1 MSDSPHVLH
10 RDLDCFLR
18 NLSDTLNQSRAKE
31 KETDIKKLTEFMDD
45 PPGAP
50 IKGHTPSQWFPYLY
64 ATESASLMKEA
75 RKCDAEMYVIE
86 KIHESRVRSIEKTFQ
101 SFQER
106 VREHGVKAIET
117 VSSETVLS
125 KNQVEE
131 KRAQLKKELQSLT
144 HQRPDPVTTTAYG
157 VLLAKFQQTQQ
168 WQQTQEQ
175 QTTIHAQASQAA
187 NLRTPSFTENTVR
200 PANPRDD
207 QMTAPHFA
215 ASHGSAEF
223 MPRAPYGATNPRPP
237 AIPMEQWLL
246 TMNTSG
252 NSAMSSFHK
261 SAEMNTAPDRRN
273 LMAKQQHT
281 VPRVMQYTVS
291 PHPFN
296 LNKPARNSFQNV
308 KLPLPGCHRQPSEDN
323 PPPQQHP
330 FGFQPNLSQNQHS
343 AYMSNVLAMQQPV
356 AQCMPIQLQSPP
368 GVLSNVIPTLA
379 SLCMLQRV
387 PHPAPPPPPM
397 QTQGMQQR
405 IDSGEMSSTNIAS
418 HMHTGQSMTWN
429 AAPRPQVPME
439 ENAHL
444 NPGRPKMFPR
454 TPHPVIDG
462 LPKTAERSLAT
473 TSAFGEHGESM
484 LEERRAGVLERSSSI
499 PGGKATITTG
509 IGRPGTVQPDF
520 LKATG
525 IAPTPGPPELPRLSS
540 VRSLPDTDLQALS
553 ATHLALRSSGGS
565 LDEKMLQSL
574 QQQMSGFHT
583 SQQTHLPPLPSHRT
597 ETTKISDVSS
607 TSVQITTDSDVSKA
621 DRLMTERSETAKMSG
636 WAMAIGDE
644 MTPTADVSEG
654 MANMQVPTT
663 TVMHEMD
670 SGTVIHAQP
679 LTHLPAEKQP
689 TGTEEKN
696 PNS

>member
-1 MSDSPHVLH
+1 MSDSSHVLH

-18 NLSDTLNQSRAKE
+18 NLSDTLNQGRTKE
-31 KETDIKKLTEFMDD
+31 KESDIKKLTEFMDD

-50 IKGHTPSQWFPYLY
+50 IKGHTPSQWFPYLSS
-64 ATESASLMKEA
+64 TESASLVKEA

-86 KIHESRVRSIEKTFQ
+86 KTHESRIRSIEKTFQ

-125 KNQVEE
+125 KNQIEE
-131 KRAQLKKELQSLT
+131 KRAQLKKEMQSLT
-144 HQRPDPVTTTAYG
+144 HQRPDPATTTAYS

-175 QTTIHAQASQAA
+175 QTLHAQASQAA
-187 NLRTPSFTENTVR
+187 NLRTSSFGESIVR
-200 PANPRDD
+200 PTNPRDD
-207 QMTAPHFA
+207 QMAPHFA
-215 ASHGSAEF
+215 ASHGGAEF
-223 MPRAPYGATNPRPP
+223 MSRAPYSATNPRPP
-237 AIPMEQWLL
+237 AISVDQWLL

-261 SAEMNTAPDRRN
+261 SSEMNTVSDRRN
-273 LMAKQQHT
+273 LMAKQQHA

-296 LNKPARNSFQNV
+296 LNKPVRNSFQNV
-308 KLPLPGCHRQPSEDN
+308 KLPLPGCHRQPSDDN

-343 AYMSNVLAMQQPV
+343 VYMSNVLAMQQPV
-356 AQCMPIQLQSPP
+356 AQCMPIQLQSTP

-387 PHPAPPPPPM
+387 PHPTPPPM

-405 IDSGEMSSTNIAS
+405 IDSGEVSSTSIAS
-418 HMHTGQSMTWN
+418 HMHTGQNVAWN

-444 NPGRPKMFPR
+444 SPGRPKMFPR
-454 TPHPVIDG
+454 PPHPVIDC
-462 LPKTAERSLAT
+462 LPKTADRSLAT
-473 TSAFGEHGESM
+473 TSAFGEHLESM
-484 LEERRAGVLERSSSI
+484 LEERRTSVLERSSSI

-509 IGRPGTVQPDF
+509 IGRPGTVQADF

-525 IAPTPGPPELPRLSS
+525 IAPTPGLPELPRLSS

-553 ATHLALRSSGGS
+553 ATHLALRGSGGS

-574 QQQMSGFHT
+574 QQMSGFHT
-583 SQQTHLPPLPSHRT
+583 SQQTHLQPLPPHRV

-607 TSVQITTDSDVSKA
+607 TSVQRTTDSEICKG
-621 DRLMTERSETAKMSG
+621 DRLMSERSETAKMSG
-636 WAMAIGDE
+636 WAVAIGDE
-644 MTPTADVSEG
+644 MTPNVAVSEG
-654 MANMQVPTT
+654 MANVQVVTSA
-663 TVMHEMD
+663 VMHEMD
-670 SGTVIHAQP
+670 SGSVVHTQTP
-679 LTHLPAEKQP
+679 SHLPAEQQSSSA
-689 TGTEEKN
+689 EEKN
-696 PNS
+696 QPNS